1 VRAAGGDL
9 RRARLVLWSAPR
21 RALLG
26 IRETTIGHQDEEMTV
41 LLDDKV
47 AVIYGG
53 GGAVGGAVARA
64 FAREGA
70 RLFLAGRTLTPLE
83 AVARDVSIAGGS
95 VEVAA
100 VDALDADAVERHA
113 ARIVE
118 EAGRLDVSF
127 NLIGYGDTQGASLV
141 DMERERFVGPISV
154 AMGAHFNTATA
165 AGRHMAAAGSGVLL
179 ALTAQ
184 AGRLPYLNTG
194 GFGVICAAIEG
205 LWRQLAA
212 ELGPHGVRAVC
223 LRSGGSPDTPG
234 VEESWSQHADNE
246 GVTKEEWW
254 AKMTEKAALRRLPM
268 LADVANVAVMLA
280 SDYATALTAEI
291 ANVTCGELYD

>member
-1 VRAAGGDL
+1 M
-9 RRARLVLWSAPR
+9 
-21 RALLG
+21 LL
-26 IRETTIGHQDEEMTV
+26 EN
-41 LLDDKV
+41 KV

-64 FAREGA
+64 FARDGA
-70 RLFLAGRTLTPLE
+70 RIFLAGRTLSPLE
-83 AVARDVSIAGGS
+83 AVAGDVSIAGGS
-95 VEVAA
+95 VEVAG
-100 VDALDADAVERHA
+100 VDVLDADAVERHT

-118 EAGRLDVSF
+118 QAGRLDISF
-127 NLIGYGDTQGASLV
+127 NLIGYGDTQGAPLV
-141 DMERERFVGPISV
+141 ETGRERFIGPVST
-154 AMGAHFNTATA
+154 AMEAHFNTATA
-165 AGRHMAAAGSGVLL
+165 AGRHMIAAGSGVLL

-223 LRSGGSPDTPG
+223 LRSAGSPDTPG
-234 VEESWSQHADNE
+234 VEESWAQHAENE
-246 GVTKEEWW
+246 GVTKQEWW
-254 AKMTEKAALRRLPM
+254 ARMTEKTALRRLPM
-268 LADVANVAVMLA
+268 LADVANVAVLLA
-280 SDYATALTAEI
+280 SDHAAAITAEI

>member
-1 VRAAGGDL
+1 
-9 RRARLVLWSAPR
+9 
-21 RALLG
+21 
-26 IRETTIGHQDEEMTV
+26 M
-41 LLDDKV
+41 
-47 AVIYGG
+47 IYGG

-70 RLFLAGRTLTPLE
+70 RLFLAGRTPGPLE
-83 AVARDVSIAGGS
+83 AVANDVTSIGGS
-95 VEVAA
+95 VEVGR
-100 VDALDADAVERHA
+100 VDVLDADAVERHA

-127 NLIGYGDTQGASLV
+127 NLIDYGDTQGASLV
-141 DMERERFVGPISV
+141 DMERERFVGPIGT
-154 AMGAHFNTATA
+154 AMEAHFNTATA
-165 AGRHMAAAGSGVLL
+165 AGRHMVSAGSGVLL

-184 AGRLPYLNTG
+184 AGRLPYVNTG

-205 LWRQLAA
+205 MWRQLAA

-234 VEESWSQHADNE
+234 VEESWAQHAENE
-246 GVTKEEWW
+246 GVTKAEWW
-254 AKMTEKAALRRLPM
+254 ARMTEKTALRRLPL
-268 LADVANVAVMLA
+268 LADVANVAVLLA
-280 SDYATALTAEI
+280 SDHAAAITAEI